1 MSDEELERKLHI
13 AGAIG
18 AFVGFAS
25 GVGLMAL
32 IAIIF

>member
-25 GVGLMAL
+25 GVGLMTMVG
-32 IAIIF
+32 IIF